1 MLPNE
6 PKCRKT
12 IPQVPHA
19 TSLSSRRS
27 AAGATRFAAIA
38 ARWYR
43 HIAPVVAKM
52 HEVDRFSAR
61 LCTLPGVYEN
71 LIPGAS
77 SASGKAE
84 AKGPDPR
91 PRRRGQQRPTLVGV
105 EVGRELGDAA
115 GGVGAA
121 AAKDPQ
127 RVQDFRVQIGAPD
140 PCGVSKSI
148 LPGGFG
154 GRRLQVYLLLQ
165 LPSRARNIRWLRARG
180 PAISCSS
187 YGSHS
192 SAAVRRALDDAFLSR

>member
-1 MLPNE
+1 MKDVSVFKAICP
-6 PKCRKT
+6 
-12 IPQVPHA
+12 VPTLQH
-19 TSLSSRRS
+19 
-27 AAGATRFAAIA
+27 A

-165 LPSRARNIRWLRARG
+165 LPSRARNIRTPSTRG
-180 PAISCSS
+180 DGAEQVLLSFWFGHYLC
-187 YGSHS
+187 
-192 SAAVRRALDDAFLSR
+192 SAAAGSTR